1 MTEAN
6 ATLEYETYD
15 YSLPHSKTVDLIG
28 EEFIKKEN
36 GGVQTQ
42 AGGLVQ
48 LAQTASM
55 VQRTMATVSTG
66 AATTAYA
73 PSSQT
78 SLPPLTYTT
87 TPIPTISVKFNFS
100 CQNNAP

>member
-36 GGVQTQ
+36 GGVQTPSWWSS
-42 AGGLVQ
+42 AVGSDGFYGAENDGDRVDRSSHHCICNL
-48 LAQTASM
+48 LPDFPP
-55 VQRTMATVSTG
+55 STHLHNDNHPHNLHTG
-66 AATTAYA
+66 
-73 PSSQT
+73 S
-78 SLPPLTYTT
+78 
-87 TPIPTISVKFNFS
+87 FW
-100 CQNNAP
+100 